1 MVGYLVNPGS
11 NTCSTVVVVKIIVQ
25 VRLLPSAAQASALAA
40 TLRLCNAAAA
50 HASRVAFE
58 RDAFSRNDL
67 QKLVYGEMRESG
79 LGAQAAVR
87 TVKKVVDAYASLRA
101 SVRTGNLSGL
111 RRVKAESKPVRFR
124 EHAAQP
130 FDDRMLSWQ
139 YDAGTVSIWTMAGRL
154 KGVRFAGQPDQLALL
169 ASHRQGESDL
179 VLRDEKWLL
188 IATCDVPEA
197 EVLEPGDWIGVDRGI
212 VNLATTSDG
221 MNFQGGR
228 LRRYRRWHARKRAEL
243 QARRTKSATRRLRGR
258 SRRENR
264 HVTHVNHTIAKKLVA
279 VAQRTGRGIALE
291 DLKGIRDRVRPRRDQ
306 RAIHASWPFHQLGA
320 FIEYKAKRAGVRVI
334 SVDAHF
340 TSQMCPGCGHT
351 ARNNRFSRDRF
362 RCRMCGL
369 AGPADHV
376 AGINVRNRA
385 RSAWVP
391 VNVPEPAA

>member
-1 MVGYLVNPGS
+1 M
-11 NTCSTVVVVKIIVQ
+11 KIVVQ
-25 VRLLPSAAQASALAA
+25 VRLLPSAAQAASLAA
-40 TLRLCNAAAA
+40 TLRLCNAAADQ
-50 HASRVAFE
+50 ASRVAFE
-58 RDAFSRNDL
+58 RDVRSRNDL

-101 SVRTGNLSGL
+101 SVRTRNLADL
-111 RRVKAESKPVRFR
+111 RRIKAEGKPVRFR
-124 EHAAQP
+124 EDSAQP

-139 YDAGTVSIWTMAGRL
+139 HDVGTVSIWTTAGRL
-154 KGVRFAGQPDQLALL
+154 KGIRFVGHPDHLKMLVL
-169 ASHRQGESDL
+169 YRRGESDL
-179 VLRDEKWLL
+179 VLRGGKWLL
-188 IATCDVPEA
+188 IATCEVSEA

-221 MNFQGGR
+221 VNFQGRR
-228 LRRYRRWHARKRAEL
+228 LQRYRRWHARKRTEL
-243 QARRTKSATRRLRGR
+243 QAKRTKSAARRLRRR
-258 SRRENR
+258 SRREHR
-264 HVTHVNHTIAKKLVA
+264 HVTHVNHAIAKKLVA

-291 DLKGIRDRVRPRRDQ
+291 DLKGIRDRVRPRRGQ
-306 RAIHASWPFHQLGA
+306 RAIHASWSFHQLGA
-320 FIEYKAKRAGVRVI
+320 FIEYKAKRVGVRVI
-334 SVDAHF
+334 VVDARY
-340 TSQMCPGCGHT
+340 TSQMCPRCEHT
-351 ARNNRFSRDRF
+351 ARNNRFSRDSF

>member
-1 MVGYLVNPGS
+1 M
-11 NTCSTVVVVKIIVQ
+11 KIVVQ
-25 VRLLPSAAQASALAA
+25 VRLLPSATQAVALEA
-40 TLRLCNAAAA
+40 TLRACNAAADRA
-50 HASRVAFE
+50 AQVAFE
-58 RDAFSRNDL
+58 RNARSRNDL

-87 TVKKVVDAYASLRA
+87 TVKKVVDAYASLQA
-101 SVRTGNLSGL
+101 SARTGSLTG
-111 RRVKAESKPVRFR
+111 RRRLKTESKPVKFR

-139 YDAGTVSIWTMAGRL
+139 YEAGTVSIWTTTGRL
-154 KGVRFAGQPDQLALL
+154 KGVRFVGHPDQLAMLT
-169 ASHRQGESDL
+169 AHRRGESDL

-188 IATCDVPEA
+188 VATCEVPEA
-197 EVLEPGDWIGVDRGI
+197 GWLEPRDWIGVDRGL

-221 MNFQGGR
+221 TNFEGGR
-228 LRRYRRWHARKRAEL
+228 LRRYRRWQTRKRAEL
-243 QARRTKSATRRLRGR
+243 QAKRTKSATRRLRKR
-258 SRRENR
+258 SRREHR

-291 DLKGIRDRVRPRRDQ
+291 DLKGIRNRVRPRRDQ

-320 FIEYKAKRAGVRVI
+320 FIKYKAKRAGVRVI
-334 SVDAHF
+334 VVDARF
-340 TSQMCPGCGHT
+340 TSQMCPACGHT
-351 ARNNRFSRDRF
+351 ARNNRSSRDCF
-362 RCRMCGL
+362 RCRKCGL

-385 RSAWVP
+385 RSAWAP